1 MQPARR
7 LSATFGFALA
17 LVALLVTHAEAQ
29 NARPEEP
36 YRPVTVPNEEAGGS
50 NADRLPPEFFENAGN
65 RLAQRLPELI
75 DRISQTI
82 AAQAIQALTDSG
94 LSQADSEAVAQRSAS
109 EFSECVM
116 AAFVIEAERQSIPL
130 NELFTRLLE
139 VTYIGNVDVSDP
151 AFDPIQN
158 LSKALDPYG
167 MNANLESCVA
177 DVTQKSGISYQSAVE
192 ALSQLPGARSQ

>member
-1 MQPARR
+1 MQLARR
-7 LSATFGFALA
+7 FSATLGLALA
-17 LVALLVTHAEAQ
+17 LVALPVTHAEAQ
-29 NARPEEP
+29 NTLPDDPSRPE
-36 YRPVTVPNEEAGGS
+36 TVPIDGADGS
-50 NADRLPPEFFENAGN
+50 NANRLPPEFFVEAGN

-82 AAQAIQALTDSG
+82 AAQAVQALTESG
-94 LSQADSEAVAQRSAS
+94 LSQADSEAVAQKSAS
-109 EFSECVM
+109 DFTDCAV
-116 AAFVIEAERQSIPL
+116 AAFASEAERQSIPL

-151 AFDPIQN
+151 AFDPVQN
-158 LSKALDPYG
+158 LSRALDPYG